1 MSEQPPS
8 ASEEKPEKKR
18 KVAYLGP
25 AGTFS
30 EEALLGEAALAD
42 AEHIPK
48 SSIRQILAAVS
59 DDDKDAVPDGEKAN
73 LGFAALE
80 NSIEGTVNETL
91 DALAF
96 EYELFIQRE
105 TIMPVHLHLLGLPGA
120 ELSKIKKVWSF
131 PNAHGQCVRFLH
143 AFLPGVGRGVS
154 LSTAEAA
161 EMVKKLGD
169 ASTAAIGSARAA
181 EVYKLEILQADIGYK
196 EEGQTRFVTVAKKEE
211 GIPPA
216 TGHDKSSIVVFQRQD
231 RPGSLLSILQ
241 EFAARSINLTKL
253 ESRPT
258 KQALGNYCF
267 IIDFEGH
274 ISDELVSD
282 CLLNI
287 KAKHA
292 DLKFL
297 GSYPSASA
305 DAGERREE
313 AGKAWQEA
321 ELWLKEIRKHCPP
334 G

>member
-1 MSEQPPS
+1 MQPPS
-8 ASEEKPEKKR
+8 AAGEKPDKKR

-30 EEALLGEAALAD
+30 EEALLGEAALANI
-42 AEHIPK
+42 EHIPK
-48 SSIRQILAAVS
+48 PSIRQILDAVS
-59 DDDKDAVPDGEKAN
+59 KDDKVD

-105 TIMPVHLHLLGLPGA
+105 TIMPVHLHLLGLRGA

-131 PNAHGQCVRFLH
+131 PNAYGQCVRFLH
-143 AFLPGVGRGVS
+143 AFMPGVGIGVS

-161 EMVKKLGD
+161 DLVKKLGD
-169 ASTAAIGSARAA
+169 TSTAAIGSARAA
-181 EVYKLEILQADIGYK
+181 EVYELEILHSDIGYK

-274 ISDELVSD
+274 VSDKLVSD

-297 GSYPSASA
+297 GSYPSASE

-313 AGKAWQEA
+313 AGKAWRQA
-321 ELWLKEIRKHCPP
+321 ERWIEEIHELCRP
-334 G
+334 GSLD

>member
-1 MSEQPPS
+1 M
-8 ASEEKPEKKR
+8 
-18 KVAYLGP
+18 GP

-30 EEALLGEAALAD
+30 EEALRGEAALAD
-42 AEHIPK
+42 TEHIPK
-48 SSIRQILAAVS
+48 SSIRQILDAADKGGNDDVFK
-59 DDDKDAVPDGEKAN
+59 DDKVD

-96 EYELFIQRE
+96 EYELLIQRE

-143 AFLPGVGRGVS
+143 AFMPGAGRGVS

-161 EMVKKLGD
+161 QMVKKLGD
-169 ASTAAIGSARAA
+169 ARTAAIGSARAA
-181 EVYKLEILQADIGYK
+181 EVYGLEILQADIGHK
-196 EEGQTRFVTVAKKEE
+196 EKGQTRFVTVARKEE

-297 GSYPSASA
+297 GSYPSASE

-313 AGKAWQEA
+313 AGEAWRQAKRWIEG
-321 ELWLKEIRKHCPP
+321 IREHCRP
-334 G
+334 GSLD

>member
-1 MSEQPPS
+1 MQPSS
-8 ASEEKPEKKR
+8 ASGQQR

-42 AEHIPK
+42 AEHVPK
-48 SSIRQILAAVS
+48 SSIRQILASVS
-59 DDDKDAVPDGEKAN
+59 SGEVD

-105 TIMPVHLHLLGLPGA
+105 TIMPVRLHLLGLPGA
-120 ELSKIKKVWSF
+120 KTSEIKKVWSF
-131 PNAHGQCVRFLH
+131 PNALGQCFHFLN
-143 AFLPGVGRGVS
+143 AFIPRAGRGVS

-161 EMVKKLGD
+161 EMVKNLGD
-169 ASTAAIGSARAA
+169 ACTAAIGSARAA
-181 EVYKLEILQADIGYK
+181 EVYGLEVLHSNIGYQEK
-196 EEGQTRFVTVAKKEE
+196 GQTRFVTVARKEE
-211 GIPPA
+211 GRPPA

-258 KQALGNYCF
+258 KQSLGNYCF

-274 ISDELVSD
+274 VSDELVGD
-282 CLLNI
+282 CLRNI
-287 KAKHA
+287 EAKHS
-292 DLKFL
+292 DKLKFL
-297 GSYPSASA
+297 GSYPSASE

-313 AGKAWQEA
+313 AGEAWRRA
-321 ELWLKEIRKHCPP
+321 ERWLEEIRGHCPP
-334 G
+334 GSLD